1 MLEHT
6 NQIKGKLRE
15 KVEAAV
21 DDIKMS
27 KFLATIR
34 TDVPIELNW
43 DELKIEQSDEDKLRE
58 IFTELEFKTL
68 LNKFIKGNKE
78 VQKPTIYSL
87 IYLQKIRPLVQTNQK
102 KPLLVAFQR
111 RNTTINLLRMRQKR
125 RTFVIIYLQ
134 SNISV

>member
-1 MLEHT
+1 
-6 NQIKGKLRE
+6 
-15 KVEAAV
+15 
-21 DDIKMS
+21 MS

-87 IYLQKIRPLVQTNQK
+87 IYLQKIRPLVQTSQK
-102 KPLLVAFQR
+102 KAPSRGISEVHHNYKLIENEAEAKNICDYLFTKTYLSLDTE
-111 RNTTINLLRMRQKR
+111 TTSADAIDADW
-125 RTFVIIYLQ
+125 
-134 SNISV
+134 

>member
-1 MLEHT
+1 M
-6 NQIKGKLRE
+6 
-15 KVEAAV
+15 EAAV

-78 VQKPTIYSL
+78 VQKADN
-87 IYLQKIRPLVQTNQK
+87 LQLNLFAENTPVGADEPK
-102 KPLLVAFQR
+102 KPLLAAFQKYT
-111 RNTTINLLRMRQKR
+111 TTINLLRMRQKR
-125 RTFVIIYLQ
+125 RIFVIICLQ